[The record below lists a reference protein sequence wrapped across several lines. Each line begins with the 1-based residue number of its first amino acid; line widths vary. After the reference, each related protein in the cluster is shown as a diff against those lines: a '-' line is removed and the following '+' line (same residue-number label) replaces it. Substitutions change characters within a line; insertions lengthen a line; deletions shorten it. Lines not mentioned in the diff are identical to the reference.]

1 MRGSPRWSSGG
12 EVLDDEGGVDGSSDT
27 RSPAAM
33 VRSERNYGPR
43 GSLRRG
49 QWGRRMM
56 GVDG

>member
-1 MRGSPRWSSGG
+1 
-12 EVLDDEGGVDGSSDT
+12 VLDDEGGVDGSSDT